1 MTVNPKTLVAAGL
14 LTFVVAFVGLF
25 PARVAYNWFAPPT
38 VQLSGLEGTIWSGSA
53 AEMSAGGL
61 YLRDL
66 QWRLKPLRLFT
77 GKLAAQVAASP
88 SSGFLEADV
97 AAGLGGAIALSNV
110 NASLPLRD
118 FASLVRM
125 AGLSGNA
132 SLQFEELRIRDGMP
146 VAARG
151 TLAVADLV
159 APMVDPSP
167 IGSYRAEFFTDDNN
181 AVVAS
186 IEDVSG
192 MFDLAASLTL
202 SADRNYQLIGK
213 VAATDSTSQ
222 KLRQQLRFLGSPN
235 ERGQHDIRLEGQL

>member
-1 MTVNPKTLVAAGL
+1 MTVTRKTLVVAGL

-25 PARVAYNWFAPPT
+25 PARVAYHWFAPPA
-38 VQLSGLEGTIWSGSA
+38 VQLGGLQGTIWSGSA
-53 AEMSAGGL
+53 AEMSAAGL

-66 QWRLKPLRLFT
+66 EWRLRPLRLFT
-77 GKLAAQVAASP
+77 GKLGARVAASP

-97 AAGLGGAIALSNV
+97 AAGLGGDIALANV

-118 FASLVRM
+118 IASILRV

-132 SLQFEELRIRDGMP
+132 SLQFEELRFRDGLP
-146 VAARG
+146 VAATG

-167 IGSYRAEFFTDDNN
+167 IGSYRAEFFTDDN
-181 AVVAS
+181 AVVGS
-186 IEDVSG
+186 LEDVSG
-192 MFDLAASLTL
+192 AFDLAGSITL
-202 SADRNYQLIGK
+202 SSDRSYVFLGK
-213 VAATDSTSQ
+213 VAATDSTSE